1 MLESLSREWQL
12 VFLTAATAAA
22 LPLGAALAAIP
33 GFGPDWLQREFRHF
47 AIAVGAGVMLGA
59 AAVSLV
65 PEGQAALGDPRLSVA
80 WLLAGGF
87 VVFALERW
95 ISQQRRTEPQ
105 LMGMLL
111 DFVPENL
118 ALGGL
123 VMAKPEAAWAL
134 AWMIGLQNLPE
145 GFNSFRELSQAGARR
160 WRNFLFMLSLVALGP
175 ILGLAGMTVL
185 GEHETWLGAVMLA
198 SSGGILYLMFQD
210 IAPQVKLERHWAP
223 PLGAVLGFGIS
234 MLGA

>member
-1 MLESLSREWQL
+1 MVETLSREWQMVL
-12 VFLTAATAAA
+12 LTAATAAA

-47 AIAVGAGVMLGA
+47 VIAVGAGVMLGA

-65 PEGQAALGDPRLSVA
+65 PEGQEAIGNPALSVA
-80 WLLAGGF
+80 WLLAGGLLIF
-87 VVFALERW
+87 GLERW
-95 ISQQRRTEPQ
+95 INRQRRAEPQ

-134 AWMIGLQNLPE
+134 AWLIGLQNLPE
-145 GFNSFRELSQAGARR
+145 GFNSFRELSQTGSGR
-160 WRNFLFMLSLVALGP
+160 WRNFLFMLMLVALGP
-175 ILGLAGMTVL
+175 ILGLVGMSLL
-185 GEHETWLGAVMLA
+185 GEHKAWLGAVMLA

-234 MLGA
+234 MLSV